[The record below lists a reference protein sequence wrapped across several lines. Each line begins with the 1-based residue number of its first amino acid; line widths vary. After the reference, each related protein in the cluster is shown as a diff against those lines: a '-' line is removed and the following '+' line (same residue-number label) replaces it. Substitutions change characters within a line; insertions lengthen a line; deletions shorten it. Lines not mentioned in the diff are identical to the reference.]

1 MEVPKKRQKSLLR
14 EYVDTAVYAVVLTLL
29 LRVFVVQ
36 AFRIPSGSMLET
48 LQIGDFLFVNKFE
61 YGAKIPFTDWRL
73 PGIGQPEPGH
83 VIVFQY
89 PQDPSKDYIKRCV
102 ATGGQT
108 IQMRDKILFRDG
120 VQIDEEYAVHG
131 DPQIRPAEYDTRDNF
146 GPTTVPA
153 NALFMLGDNRDYSH
167 DSRYWGQVDFELV
180 KGRAMFI
187 YWSWNRDENWPRFN
201 RLFKAIR

>member
-14 EYVDTAVYAVVLTLL
+14 EYIDTAVYAVVLTLL

-61 YGAKIPFTDWRL
+61 YGAKIPFTNWRL
-73 PGIGQPEPGH
+73 PGFGKPAPGH

-89 PQDPSKDYIKRCV
+89 PQDPRKDYIKRCV
-102 ATGGQT
+102 AVGGQT
-108 IQMRDKILFRDG
+108 VEIRDKDLFVDG
-120 VQIDEEYAVHG
+120 VERNEPYAKHG
-131 DPQIRPAEYDTRDNF
+131 DPQIRPSEFDPRDNF
-146 GPTTVPA
+146 GPSSIPE
-153 NALFMLGDNRDYSH
+153 NALFMMGDNRDFSS
-167 DSRYWGQVDFELV
+167 DSRYWGTVDFDLV

-187 YWSWNRDENWPRFN
+187 YWSWDREENWPRFN
-201 RLFKAIR
+201 RLFKPIR

>member
-1 MEVPKKRQKSLLR
+1 MEAPKKKQKTLLR

-61 YGAKIPFTDWRL
+61 YGAKVPFTSWRL
-73 PGIGQPEPGH
+73 PGIRQPRPGD

-89 PQDPSKDYIKRCV
+89 PQDPRKDYIKRCV
-102 ATGGQT
+102 AVGGQT
-108 IQMRDKILFRDG
+108 LEIRDKKLSVDG
-120 VQIDEEYAVHG
+120 VERVEPYAIHN
-131 DPQIRPAEYDTRDNF
+131 DPQVRPTEFDPRDNY
-146 GPTTVPA
+146 GPTTVPPGSM
-153 NALFMLGDNRDYSH
+153 FMMGDNRDYSS
-167 DSRYWGQVDFELV
+167 DSRYWGTVDFDLV

-187 YWSWNRDENWPRFN
+187 YWSWDRDQNWPRFN